1 MLTLYDY
8 LPSQNGYKIRLL
20 LAQLER
26 PYRTE
31 LISIFTGEGQR
42 PEHLAVNPW
51 GAVPAIRFADGRVLS
66 ESNAILF
73 YLAQGTR
80 FLPDDLFLRAKT
92 LQWLSFEADYV
103 QSSMGSLRYWT
114 LTGKLN
120 RRPPE
125 LVESKRHA
133 ALKALAVLDREF
145 AHADF
150 IVGQSYSVADISLF
164 AYSHVARD
172 AELPL
177 SDFPNVLRWIER
189 VRSQPRF
196 LAAIHPYSI
205 DPNSVCELP

>member
-80 FLPDDLFLRAKT
+80 FLPDAKIFSAGGWTACTHLFGL
-92 LQWLSFEADYV
+92 
-103 QSSMGSLRYWT
+103 
-114 LTGKLN
+114 
-120 RRPPE
+120 
-125 LVESKRHA
+125 
-133 ALKALAVLDREF
+133 
-145 AHADF
+145 
-150 IVGQSYSVADISLF
+150 
-164 AYSHVARD
+164 
-172 AELPL
+172 L
-177 SDFPNVLRWIER
+177 SDHKSR
-189 VRSQPRF
+189 
-196 LAAIHPYSI
+196 
-205 DPNSVCELP
+205 